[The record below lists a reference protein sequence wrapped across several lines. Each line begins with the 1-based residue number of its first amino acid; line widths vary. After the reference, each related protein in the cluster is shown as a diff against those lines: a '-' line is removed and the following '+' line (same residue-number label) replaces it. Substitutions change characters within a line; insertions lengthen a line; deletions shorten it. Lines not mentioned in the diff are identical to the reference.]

1 MKALISIDELRAY
14 GYRVAQVVRD
24 NENAFPVSDRMFWF
38 PCEEDVVADKYY
50 YDPGLTKIIKIE
62 ENTEG

>member
-24 NENAFPVSDRMFWF
+24 EDVFPVSDKMFWF
-38 PCEEDVVADKYY
+38 PCEDTVVADQYY

-62 ENTEG
+62 ENTEGQ